1 SLLSKEATPTSQRAT
16 PSGLSERCFQRVLL
30 ATFSIRPLH
39 ATSEALSP
47 PFSHFDPFGTEFREP
62 GRVSHPL
69 QRSFQLAPEFLAST
83 RQSRLNS
90 SYTDVECDCDL
101 LVRKTFNVA
110 QHYCLSI
117 NPLQSTQRL
126 PQCSF
131 TFVSNRALLG
141 ITGVTGT
148 QLGNDC
154 RVSGCVRGIDRNC
167 RVAMSPPP

>member
-1 SLLSKEATPTSQRAT
+1 MFGWLTDPGCSLFVKRSNSDKFRAT
-16 PSGLSERCFQRVLL
+16 PSGSSERCIKRVLL
-30 ATFSIRPLH
+30 ATFSIRSHL

-90 SYTDVECDCDL
+90 SHADVECDRNL

-110 QHYCLSI
+110 QHYCFSI
-117 NPLQSTQRL
+117 NA
-126 PQCSF
+126 PQ
-131 TFVSNRALLG
+131 T
-141 ITGVTGT
+141 T
-148 QLGNDC
+148 
-154 RVSGCVRGIDRNC
+154 
-167 RVAMSPPP
+167 